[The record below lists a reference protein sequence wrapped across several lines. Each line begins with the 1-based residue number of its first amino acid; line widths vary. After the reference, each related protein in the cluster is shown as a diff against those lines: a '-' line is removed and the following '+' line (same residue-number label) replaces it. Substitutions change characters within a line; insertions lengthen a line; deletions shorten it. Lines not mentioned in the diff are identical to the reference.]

1 MSQNDPCLP
10 CYFYGRVNLG
20 WVGNCQLSTA
30 GAIAPTLDE
39 SPAQPS
45 VYSSSKYLHLPHH
58 TGRETNFPASAVVS
72 RSRWSGHCLKREV
85 GPYFSTWQRNRTPHQ
100 WYYPL
105 KGRTVCHQFSFHIF
119 ISAQSLNYLKYQ
131 ESTSFPGIYH
141 WVAFS
146 LKLNQTK
153 AWTFSKHG
161 IVRWSMVI
169 HRSKGQ

>member
-1 MSQNDPCLP
+1 MTLVCP
-10 CYFYGRVNLG
+10 VI
-20 WVGNCQLSTA
+20 STA
-30 GAIAPTLDE
+30 GSTLAE
-39 SPAQPS
+39 LATVNYQQLGLSRQHWTS
-45 VYSSSKYLHLPHH
+45 HQLSLLSTYLQSIFTCHIIS
-58 TGRETNFPASAVVS
+58 GRETNFPASAVVS

-105 KGRTVCHQFSFHIF
+105 KGRTLTVCHQFSFHIF

-131 ESTSFPGIYH
+131 ESTNFPGIYY
-141 WVAFS
+141 WVAFR

>member
-1 MSQNDPCLP
+1 MTLVCP
-10 CYFYGRVNLG
+10 VI
-20 WVGNCQLSTA
+20 STA
-30 GAIAPTLDE
+30 GSTLATVNYQQLGL
-39 SPAQPS
+39 SRQHWTSHQLSLLSTHLQSIFTCHIIQGGRLIFRPQPLW
-45 VYSSSKYLHLPHH
+45 VDPD
-58 TGRETNFPASAVVS
+58 GVVTA
-72 RSRWSGHCLKREV
+72 WSGKLV
-85 GPYFSTWQRNRTPHQ
+85 RTFQPDKETE
-100 WYYPL
+100 PRINDIMISL

-169 HRSKGQ
+169 HRSKRQ